1 MSYSTW
7 HFITPFPSFG
17 WLFGNMVLPRFVSM
31 WQGMV
36 RRDMIADDCWTMVSK
51 LVHDWCFITTVFL
64 HYFSRTDLTTST
76 VPAAH
81 EPVTTFTLTTFNRR
95 PSQPHTSSWR
105 QSLVIPPRSHI
116 SVIRQ
121 LSWAGHRLAS
131 SFRRPSRTR
140 TATCTFYVL
149 AAHELS
155 TSAVLLRGAPR
166 HISPSTW
173 ATSSLN
179 NSNLLICRYALFSR
193 TLTTGSTEQFSRLA
207 EFAAR

>member
-7 HFITPFPSFG
+7 HFIRPTPFPYLG

-36 RRDMIADDCWTMVSK
+36 GRNMIADDCWWLLNNGFGTCTR
-51 LVHDWCFITTVFL
+51 LVL
-64 HYFSRTDLTTST
+64 HRYSISTLLLPYRPHYVNGPGRTRAGDNFYSDY
-76 VPAAH
+76 
-81 EPVTTFTLTTFNRR
+81 TFNRR
-95 PSQPHTSSWR
+95 PSQPHTSSWC
-105 QSLVIPPRSHI
+105 QSLVIPPRSHV

-131 SFRRPSRTR
+131 SFRRPGRTR

-149 AAHELS
+149 AAHEPS

-166 HISPSTW
+166 HVSPSTW
-173 ATSSLN
+173 ATFSPN
-179 NSNLLICRYALFSR
+179 NSNLVICRYAPFQS
-193 TLTTGSTEQFSRLA
+193 
-207 EFAAR
+207 